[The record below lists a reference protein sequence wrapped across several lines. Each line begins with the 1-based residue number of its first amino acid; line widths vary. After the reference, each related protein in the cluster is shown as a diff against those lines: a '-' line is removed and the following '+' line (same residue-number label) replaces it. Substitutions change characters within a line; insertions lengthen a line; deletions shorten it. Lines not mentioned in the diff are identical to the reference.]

1 MREPEQRPGT
11 GQVGAGLREVRERL
25 GWRLPD
31 VAQGLRIR
39 LIFLEAI
46 ERGELAA
53 LPGPAYQTGFIRSY
67 AQALGLDADE
77 ILRRFRD
84 SGGMGSPPRTEL
96 SFLAP
101 VPDRALPTN
110 GIVLM
115 CAALV
120 VLGYGLWYLHTTH
133 ERRLAQNIP
142 SVPVQLAPLALP
154 AKPPAPLKTAT
165 TSPKKPAPT
174 PASGTKTVVVK
185 ATPAMGAPATAKPT
199 PVAPTP
205 ALPAAAPTTKPTPGL
220 PAAPL
225 ISGKTIVASANA
237 WVEVQDATGNILFSK
252 LLHAGQRWPVP
263 DEAGLTLIT
272 GNAGGTEIIKNGK
285 TGQPL
290 GANGAVVTNYTLT
303 PPAPKTAAPAP
314 KN

>member
-1 MREPEQRPGT
+1 MREPEQRAGT

-25 GWRLPD
+25 GWKLAD
-31 VAQGLRIR
+31 VAEGLCIR
-39 LIFLEAI
+39 LTFLEAI

-53 LPGPAYQTGFIRSY
+53 LPGPAYQTGFVRSY

-84 SGGMGSPPRTEL
+84 SGGMGSPPKTEL

-110 GIVLM
+110 PVVLL

-120 VLGYGLWYLHTTH
+120 VLGYGLWYLHTAH
-133 ERRLAQNIP
+133 ERRLAQSIP

-154 AKPPAPLKTAT
+154 PKPPAPKAVIAPAAAPPLKKTA
-165 TSPKKPAPT
+165 PAP
-174 PASGTKTVVVK
+174 AK
-185 ATPAMGAPATAKPT
+185 AVAVNATSAVSTPATAKP
-199 PVAPTP
+199 APSTAPAAKPAPAATP
-205 ALPAAAPTTKPTPGL
+205 APGL
-220 PAAPL
+220 PAPPL
-225 ISGKTIVASANA
+225 VSGETIMATADS

-252 LLHAGQRWPVP
+252 LLQAGQSWPVP

-285 TGQPL
+285 AEPPL
-290 GANGAVVTNYTLT
+290 GASGAVVTNYVLT
-303 PPAPKTAAPAP
+303 PPAPAP